1 MCLRRLEPNRPQRVT
16 RVPQPDFGG
25 RMKRARSQ
33 LRPSGGNPEVTLD
46 TFKRLL
52 DSLKSQ
58 PKANVFLA
66 SFSLVAL
73 IGLIDYLTSSEFSFS
88 LFYLLPVF
96 LVVWFLGRG
105 AAELFVL
112 VTAGFWTFS
121 EFLANPALR
130 YPVAPFW
137 NLFMRIG
144 VLYAFTYLLLRLRK
158 ELDREAQLSRT
169 DPLTGAANPRAFREI
184 AQREL
189 ERSQRYGR
197 ATTVSY
203 IDLDNFKHVNDR
215 YGHRA
220 GDELLQV
227 VVSTL
232 LRNVRTT
239 DTVTRI
245 GGDEFIVLMPETD
258 HTRAVPAVQKLRAL
272 LLGAVQ
278 ERGWPVTFS
287 IGVMTFRTPPASVE
301 VMVQKVD
308 GLMYA
313 VKNGSKDA
321 INFEFDG

>member
-1 MCLRRLEPNRPQRVT
+1 MRLV
-16 RVPQPDFGG
+16 
-25 RMKRARSQ
+25 
-33 LRPSGGNPEVTLD
+33 RPSSTRERDPAMISLGA
-46 TFKRLL
+46 FKILL
-52 DSLKSQ
+52 EGLKKQ
-58 PKANVFLA
+58 PKINVFLA

-73 IGLIDYLTSSEFSFS
+73 IGLFDYFISPEFSFS

-96 LVVWFLGRG
+96 MVVWFLGRG

-121 EFLANPALR
+121 EFLSNPALQH
-130 YPVAPFW
+130 PVAPFW

-144 VLYAFTYLLLRLRK
+144 VLYAFTYLLRRLRQ
-158 ELDREAQLSRT
+158 ERDREAQLSRT
-169 DPLTGAANPRAFREI
+169 DPLTGAANSRAFQEI

-203 IDLDNFKHVNDR
+203 IDLDNFKLVNDR
-215 YGHRA
+215 YGHRT

-227 VVSTL
+227 VVSTM
-232 LRNVRTT
+232 LRNVRAT

-258 HTRAVPAVQKLRAL
+258 HTRAQPAVQKLRAL
-272 LLGAVQ
+272 LLGAMQ

-287 IGVMTFRTPPASVE
+287 IGVMTFCTPPASVE

-321 INFEFDG
+321 IKFESEN

>member
-1 MCLRRLEPNRPQRVT
+1 MTLTP
-16 RVPQPDFGG
+16 
-25 RMKRARSQ
+25 M
-33 LRPSGGNPEVTLD
+33 TLD
-46 TFKRLL
+46 TVKTLL
-52 DSLKSQ
+52 AGLKSQ

-66 SFSLVAL
+66 AFALVAL
-73 IGLIDYLTSSEFSFS
+73 IGFVDYFASAEFSFS

-96 LVVWFLGRG
+96 LVVWLLGRG
-105 AAELFVL
+105 AAELFIL

-121 EFLANPALR
+121 EVLASPALR
-130 YPVAPFW
+130 YPVAPLW

-144 VLYAFTYLLLRLRK
+144 ILYAFAHLLRRLEGERA
-158 ELDREAQLSRT
+158 REALLSRT
-169 DPLTGAANPRAFREI
+169 DPLTGAANPRAFQET

-203 IDLDNFKHVNDR
+203 IDLDNFKLVNDR
-215 YGHRA
+215 FGHKT

-227 VVSTL
+227 VAHTL
-232 LRNVRTT
+232 LRNVRAS

-258 HTRAVPAVQKLRAL
+258 HTRAEPAVRKLRAL
-272 LLGAVQ
+272 LLGAMQ

-287 IGVMTFRTPPASVE
+287 IGVMTFRTPPDSVE

-313 VKNGSKDA
+313 VKNGSKNA
-321 INFEFDG
+321 INFDNSSADFEAGLKFGDGVNGGLKEEVKSGFRGSFEGN